1 MGKLSVLG
9 NKTRVKFSSFM
20 LLLLAKNV
28 QKLHNYDY
36 HLRRSKVVGVKG
48 PTGEPV
54 AHGGALV
61 KGPTGEPVTHGAAL
75 VKGPTG
81 EPVTHGGA
89 LVKGPTGEPVAHGG
103 ALVRAACLVYAWLCL
118 TSCWAFTLIVA
129 PARYQGI

>member
-1 MGKLSVLG
+1 
-9 NKTRVKFSSFM
+9 M

-61 KGPTGEPVTHGAAL
+61 
-75 VKGPTG
+75 
-81 EPVTHGGA
+81 
-89 LVKGPTGEPVAHGG
+89 
-103 ALVRAACLVYAWLCL
+103 RAACLVYAWLCL
-118 TSCWAFTLIVA
+118 TSCWAFKLIVA